1 MNEIIR
7 TYKQESWN
15 KQLDVE
21 IRKGGIVTLQ
31 GQEVTTDNEKAL
43 ANIILRL
50 NGYWTVTHEEVIK
63 LKEEVK
69 HLKDLIVK
77 YEND

>member
-7 TYKQESWN
+7 THKQESWN

-21 IRKGGIVTLQ
+21 IRKGGIVTVA
-31 GQEVTTDNEKAL
+31 GQELTTDNEIAL

-50 NGYWTVTHEEVIK
+50 NSYWFIKQQEES
-63 LKEEVK
+63 KE
-69 HLKDLIVK
+69 
-77 YEND
+77 